1 MRVIL
6 ALVAVILSACRSD
19 SGSDLSTA
27 PPITVSPSSAT
38 VTSRLPKAFVLSG
51 GTAPYVVSS
60 SNEAVVP
67 NPSVSNSAFLVFPRP
82 VAADTVVRLTVRDSG
97 TAPPTVV
104 SVTVKPLA
112 TTPLSAQPSRVAFQG
127 HAPGTCA
134 NGTVAEVMVYGGAP
148 PYSVSQPA
156 AFAVLPI
163 LVSANPGSFTI
174 RTSGQCSMGSQIAVT
189 DSAGASAV
197 VTVSNTLA
205 SPPTPAPRPLTVS
218 PTFVTIPGC
227 DDVGTVTFTGGLPV
241 DAYFANGLSPAVLA
255 VGHDYR
261 GWIVRAPG
269 PQSAH
274 ASAVQFSDGVDFVEV
289 AVVLPDGPRL
299 CQ

>member
-6 ALVAVILSACRSD
+6 ALVAAILSACGSD

-27 PPITVSPSSAT
+27 PPIAVSPSSAT
-38 VTSRLPKAFVLSG
+38 VASRLPTPFVISG
-51 GTAPYVVSS
+51 GTEPYVVSS
-60 SNEAVVP
+60 NNAAVIP
-67 NPSVSNSAFLVFPRP
+67 NPTVANSAFLVVPKP
-82 VAADTVVRLTVRDSG
+82 VATDTVVRLTVRDSG
-97 TAPPTVV
+97 TAPPAVV

-112 TTPLSAQPSRVAFQG
+112 TVPLSAQPSRVAFQG

-134 NGTVAEVMVYGGAP
+134 NGTAAQVTVYGGAP

-163 LVSANPGSFTI
+163 LVPANPGRFTI
-174 RTSGQCSMGSQIAVT
+174 QTSGQCSMGAQIAVT
-189 DSAGASAV
+189 DSAGASALI
-197 VTVSNTLA
+197 TVSNTLA

-218 PTFVTIPGC
+218 PTAVTIAGC
-227 DDVGTVTFTGGLPV
+227 DDVGAVSFTGGLPV

-269 PQSAH
+269 PQTAH
-274 ASAVQFSDGVDFVEV
+274 ASAVQFSDGVNFVEV
-289 AVVLPDGPRL
+289 AVVLPAGPSV
-299 CQ
+299 CE